1 MLTSS
6 TSKAT
11 ARQLRRTRQRLGSY
25 RHDLLVA
32 MRVVNKIEKEMIQSE
47 WENWLADENLR
58 CEQVKMMLSEKTGS
72 GSSGS
77 SKATP
82 SAAGV
87 GADGQKV
94 MRPIDE
100 KRVEALAQWHAEYC
114 GSCKLEKDMAL
125 AKRMKM
131 VDV

>member
-1 MLTSS
+1 
-6 TSKAT
+6 
-11 ARQLRRTRQRLGSY
+11 
-25 RHDLLVA
+25 

-58 CEQVKMMLSEKTGS
+58 CEQIKMMLSEKAS
-72 GSSGS
+72 SSSGS
-77 SKATP
+77 GKATT
-82 SAAGV
+82 SAAAV
-87 GADGQKV
+87 GGDGQKV

-100 KRVEALAQWHAEYC
+100 KRVEALTRWHAEYC

>member
-1 MLTSS
+1 
-6 TSKAT
+6 
-11 ARQLRRTRQRLGSY
+11 
-25 RHDLLVA
+25 

-58 CEQVKMMLSEKTGS
+58 CDQVKMMLSDKGS
-72 GSSGS
+72 TTSGGS